1 MRYLLVRYL
10 LKLLLLSLVAVTPVF
25 AGGSRE
31 ADEQPRGGQP
41 DPATAESAPQ
51 EAADSDS
58 GDAAPIDAD
67 ADATAI
73 SPELRNTLVQAGVQ
87 PLNSRI
93 PYEDFTL
100 PTLDESER
108 SLASFE
114 GNVVVINFWASWCG
128 PCIQEMPAM
137 QALYEDLKDSNFTI
151 VAVNVQ
157 EQPDVV
163 RNFIEENGYTF
174 PVLRDASG
182 RVAGRYGV
190 RGLPTSYIM
199 APNGDLIGAKV
210 GYHDWDTDAVR
221 SAIARILERS

>member
-1 MRYLLVRYL
+1 MRYALTLLM
-10 LKLLLLSLVAVTPVF
+10 LSLVAVTPLF

-31 ADEQPRGGQP
+31 ADQQPQDGRSE
-41 DPATAESAPQ
+41 PATAEGAP
-51 EAADSDS
+51 EDAGDS
-58 GDAAPIDAD
+58 GSGDTEAGDAE

-73 SPELRNTLVQAGVQ
+73 SSELRNTLRQAGVQ
-87 PLNSRI
+87 PLNSRV

-128 PCIQEMPAM
+128 PCVQEMPAM

-163 RNFIEENGYTF
+163 RTFIEENGYTF

-210 GYHDWDTDAVR
+210 GYHDWNTEAVR
-221 SAIARILERS
+221 SAVARILEQS